1 MQCYLPRPIGAGRGG
16 LCLASGH
23 RYGHLGTCLGRPGD
37 VHTALGLL
45 AGDDG
50 VAAFHFQIGH
60 RVGRRLVH
68 RERAGAGGGVAQS
81 VGAGD
86 RQCVLAVGQRGR
98 QRNVGAPRA
107 IGIGGGL
114 SRQFGN
120 LLVAV
125 DDAELQLGSGLG
137 HAGNLDRLAGL
148 RGVDGV
154 VGAGNLADDGLLA
167 GGVHRDLRGGFRA
180 AVAGGIQRGHHHCVV
195 AVGLAQRGTPFAI
208 GAHRHQPGR
217 QRTHLQLH
225 RPIGLG
231 GAGEGHALVTF
242 AAGDDVVVRDG
253 RDFRFGRRRVVEG
266 HGGLRQDALHPVVHA
281 HHFHGVAVGQAGGRQ
296 FASAGFGGLQ
306 IHRPVAGGVRRGG
319 VGDVGALVA
328 VGVDAQLHFRARL
341 CRAGNGGEARV
352 EVGATLERQRD
363 VALRWQATVTAAAT
377 TTAQGQ
383 TQHGRATQAIQQ
395 GFGRAIAQHGQDGG
409 LEAGVVQHEV
419 AVRQGAQRLGA
430 YVGQHLAGAAQFAA
444 GHGFGA
450 GRTVVHAHGAAVGG
464 AADAVVA
471 FQDNTAGFGGC
482 ALTNPFGR
490 SGSRARRRRRN
501 ALDHQVTVDL
511 QHAQLFGVHV
521 GPVQAELLSGSHQ
534 HTVLA
539 GPELQMFDTA
549 VVCSLNVKSCHGAF
563 PAAKS
568 AWIKGWGMGSG
579 KSGGRCGVVRRDG
592 NVNVW
597 WFTP

>member
-1 MQCYLPRPIGAGRGG
+1 M
-16 LCLASGH
+16 
-23 RYGHLGTCLGRPGD
+23 
-37 VHTALGLL
+37 
-45 AGDDG
+45 
-50 VAAFHFQIGH
+50 
-60 RVGRRLVH
+60 
-68 RERAGAGGGVAQS
+68 
-81 VGAGD
+81 
-86 RQCVLAVGQRGR
+86 
-98 QRNVGAPRA
+98 
-107 IGIGGGL
+107 
-114 SRQFGN
+114 
-120 LLVAV
+120 
-125 DDAELQLGSGLG
+125 
-137 HAGNLDRLAGL
+137 
-148 RGVDGV
+148 
-154 VGAGNLADDGLLA
+154 
-167 GGVHRDLRGGFRA
+167 
-180 AVAGGIQRGHHHCVV
+180 
-195 AVGLAQRGTPFAI
+195 
-208 GAHRHQPGR
+208 
-217 QRTHLQLH
+217 
-225 RPIGLG
+225 
-231 GAGEGHALVTF
+231 
-242 AAGDDVVVRDG
+242 
-253 RDFRFGRRRVVEG
+253 
-266 HGGLRQDALHPVVHA
+266 HA

-352 EVGATLERQRD
+352 EVGTTLERQRD

-471 FQDNTAGFGGC
+471 FQDEAAGFGGC

-597 WFTP
+597 WFTPWPKRCCPGTCKTGCPRHWEWRREPRGDPTAAPLGQPDGMCLRVASVAKQFTRACISDTATGEAYALTCQLVRHSLFYGDVARAWWTVCFLS